1 MERSNSFERGRRGR
15 ALVFAL
21 LSTFLLSTNL
31 WAPIRVAGAEPLTT
45 ESEFVRLANQLR
57 TGLGLSALTVDP
69 ELTSVARKWSQ
80 KMAEKGDIF
89 HNEQLASDVKANW
102 SKLGENVGMGDDL
115 PLIENLWEKSPAHY
129 RNLVD
134 ASFELVGIGVV
145 ETGGVIFVT
154 TDFAKLAPTA
164 LRGARFGPTSTAPPI
179 TAPPITAPPSTAP
192 PSTAPPITA
201 PPITAPPSTAPPIT
215 APPSTAPPITAP
227 PITTSPGPSSAVSR
241 SSIPEIL
248 ALGMV
253 ESRPKSKMKKRAVRH
268 R

>member
-1 MERSNSFERGRRGR
+1 MERSNSFERVRRGR
-15 ALVFAL
+15 ALVFAF
-21 LSTFLLSTNL
+21 LSTFLLSTIFL
-31 WAPIRVAGAEPLTT
+31 APTPVAGAEPLTT

-57 TGLGLSALTVDP
+57 TGLGLNALTVDP
-69 ELTSVARKWSQ
+69 ELTAVARKWSQ

-115 PLIENLWEKSPAHY
+115 PLIQNLWEKSPAHY

-134 ASFELVGIGVV
+134 SSFELVGIGVV

-179 TAPPITAPPSTAP
+179 TAPAITAP

-201 PPITAPPSTAPPIT
+201 PPITAPPIT
-215 APPSTAPPITAP
+215 TPPSTAPPITAP

-253 ESRPKSKMKKRAVRH
+253 ESPPKSKMKRRVR
-268 R
+268 RR